1 MLAQH
6 SISLLYPHNRES
18 QQRISAMG
26 RTDSKIPVGMS
37 ADQIAL
43 HKEEMKAKH
52 KPYKMVVQ
60 GDLAKKISGGG
71 TYGSTTVGKPSSVV
85 KVIPIIGPLSK
96 YSYIDWWNMVYVE
109 GTQSLIEEIA
119 EAQNESDTKAIVL
132 YIDSPGGD
140 VDGTFELAEVI
151 RKSPIPIYACV
162 SGTCA
167 SAAYWIAS
175 QCTQIFVTAPEAEVG
190 SIGVYIMHLD
200 KSVMY
205 EELMGIKITYV
216 TSTDSPDKV
225 VAPSNAPL
233 SDEDRAKLVA
243 MIDPVKTNFIAAVK
257 KGRGD
262 KLATD
267 QPQIFQ
273 GGVFMAKDAK
283 AWGLIDGVKT
293 FDDIVIEAQR
303 EGGRVARQSKK
314 SNSIN
319 NSKNMGFLEAIGLKA
334 AKTEFTEDQTLTTAE
349 ANVLAESVA
358 NLQKENGKLSEQTVA
373 LSAEVGQLKATIAGL
388 ETEKSAALT
397 AKEEA
402 ENARKEAEEKLATA
416 DTATL
421 QASIDDLTAQL
432 EAKST
437 EMAGTQTE
445 REAAIAAKAETET
458 KLTALQANYDS
469 LVAGAKGRTAKPL
482 AAVGDPATQGRTL
495 TTAKP

>member
-6 SISLLYPHNRES
+6 SISLLYPHHREA
-18 QQRISAMG
+18 QQRIAAMG
-26 RTDSKIPVGMS
+26 RTESKIPVGMS

-52 KPYKMVVQ
+52 KPYKMVVSDK
-60 GDLAKKISGGG
+60 GLAKKMGGG
-71 TYGSTTVGKPSSVV
+71 ATFGSTTVGKPSSVV

-205 EELMGIKITYV
+205 EELMGIKVTYV

-225 VAPSNAPL
+225 VAPSSAPL

-243 MIDPVKTNFIAAVK
+243 MIDPVKANFVAAVK

-262 KLATD
+262 KIATD

-319 NSKNMGFLEAIGLKA
+319 THKNMGLLEALGLKSA
-334 AKTEFTEDQTLTTAE
+334 QTEFTEDQTLSAQEANALKASVSNLQSENGRLANQTVELTAE
-349 ANVLAESVA
+349 IES
-358 NLQKENGKLSEQTVA
+358 
-373 LSAEVGQLKATIAGL
+373 LKAKITGL
-388 ETEKSAALT
+388 ETEKSAAVT
-397 AKEEA
+397 AREEA
-402 ENARKEAEEKLATA
+402 EAARKDAEEKLAAA

-421 QASIDDLTAQL
+421 QASIADLTAQL

-437 EMAGTQTE
+437 EVEGIQTE

-482 AAVGDPATQGRTL
+482 AAVGDPSQGRTL